1 MDAESSSIAT
11 APYCVIRTERDNIHS
26 VCVGS
31 PLSVLLDLQ
40 RVSSSSNAVEEDDD
54 PEAAFLASVKKPSA
68 PAPPTKPTLN
78 SLSGFGNAGRLI
90 STPIG
95 SKGIFDSSSDD
106 ESVATAAEDRFDAS
120 TNQESLLEGTTPGIN
135 ALRPISAVS
144 GHPLAKPHIVLA
156 GCANGTICAFESETG
171 RLLDRAEA
179 AHGMSSV
186 LLVEE
191 LRADSTGI
199 YFASQ
204 GRDGYVRFW
213 SIRFEKGTTEFP
225 TLPELV
231 VRGERFVLRPHS
243 SPVFVGGEA
252 FCKAA
257 FNKSDGLIATVAER
271 GSIAI
276 WDYETVLSL
285 QAQGDTEFQPKCFI
299 VYEGEK
305 YGMVMSLQLL
315 ESSEKREAAL
325 VAGFEDGSVLVYS
338 LLEVASTTSSGKPIT
353 SILYTLATSAKLF
366 ATTPI
371 LSFSLRKVSEVLL
384 HQELS
389 PTSEETDQTI
399 EKIDTTVENGW
410 IGVATSAEEAIVT
423 FCFFWDFADSA
434 ESVPSGTV
442 KVLETYKAPHQG
454 YGDVKL
460 RADSLVAIAGW
471 DHRIRLFLF
480 EASGDSLSSVTF
492 QLRPLAI
499 LRHHNDSV
507 HSISLGDV
515 DTKLLASGSKD
526 QRIALWRV
534 Y

>member
-1 MDAESSSIAT
+1 MDAESSSIST

-31 PLSVLLDLQ
+31 PLSVLLNLQ
-40 RVSSSSNAVEEDDD
+40 RESSPSNATDEDDD
-54 PEAAFLASVKKPSA
+54 PEAAFLASAKKPKASA
-68 PAPPTKPTLN
+68 PPAQPTFN
-78 SLSGFGNAGRLI
+78 GLSGFGSAGRVI

-106 ESVATAAEDRFDAS
+106 EAVDTPAEDHATSR
-120 TNQESLLEGTTPGIN
+120 NIHESLLEATTVNIS
-135 ALRPISAVS
+135 ALRPISSVS
-144 GHPLAKPHIVLA
+144 GHPLTDPHIILA
-156 GCANGTICAFESETG
+156 GCANGTICVFESETG
-171 RLLDRAEA
+171 RLLDRAEG

-186 LLVEE
+186 LTVEE
-191 LRADSTGI
+191 LRADSSGI

-213 SIRFEKGTTEFP
+213 SIRIEKGTTEFP

-257 FNKSDGLIATVAER
+257 FNKREGLIATVAER

-285 QAQGDTEFQPKCFI
+285 QARGDTEFQPKCFI

-305 YGMVMSLQLL
+305 YGMTMSLQLL
-315 ESSEKREAAL
+315 ESTEKREAAL
-325 VAGFEDGSVLVYS
+325 VVGFEDGSVLVYS
-338 LLEVASTTSSGKPIT
+338 LLEVASTTPSGKPIT
-353 SILYTLATSAKLF
+353 SLLYTLIANTKLF
-366 ATTPI
+366 ATTPV
-371 LSFSLRKVSEVLL
+371 LSFSLRKISEVLL

-389 PTSEETDQTI
+389 PISEETDKSIPQVDASTN
-399 EKIDTTVENGW
+399 EGW
-410 IGVATSAEEAIVT
+410 IGVASSAEEAIVT

-434 ESVPSGTV
+434 DSVASGTM

-480 EASGDSLSSVTF
+480 EASGDSLANVTF

-526 QRIALWRV
+526 QRVALWRV